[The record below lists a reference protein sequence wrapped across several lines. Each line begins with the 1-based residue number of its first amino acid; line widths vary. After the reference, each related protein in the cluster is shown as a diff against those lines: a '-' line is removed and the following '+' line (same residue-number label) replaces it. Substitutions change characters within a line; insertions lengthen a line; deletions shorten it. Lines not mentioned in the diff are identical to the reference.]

1 MYAALFLSG
10 ETRLKR
16 IVLNLVLFT
25 LLVAMGGCSEEEAEQ
40 PEPPQGMVLI
50 PAGHFQMGSEEGDVD
65 EAPIHTVYLDAFYI
79 DKYEVTN
86 AQYRKFVEATGHP
99 APRGTGYTAVYD
111 VLDRDDYQ
119 PWNDPG
125 FNQPNHPITNV
136 TWSDAIAYCE
146 WLGKRLPTEAEWEK
160 AARSGIE
167 GAKYTWGNSD
177 PNNRTANFAD
187 SNTRFEWRSQEIN
200 DSFLF
205 VAPVGS
211 FQPNGYGLFDMAG
224 NLWEWCSDWYGA
236 SYYAESPRENPKGPP
251 TGERR
256 VLRSGAWYRALHTI
270 RSAERVSDYP
280 DSNLNVI
287 GFRCAMDAP

>member
-1 MYAALFLSG
+1 MRKSIVSIAAILCL
-10 ETRLKR
+10 
-16 IVLNLVLFT
+16 
-25 LLVAMGGCSEEEAEQ
+25 
-40 PEPPQGMVLI
+40 LI
-50 PAGHFQMGSEEGDVD
+50 PMLA
-65 EAPIHTVYLDAFYI
+65 DAELPI
-79 DKYEVTN
+79 DKIALYMS
-86 AQYRKFVEATGHP
+86 FD
-99 APRGTGYTAVYD
+99 D
-111 VLDRDDYQ
+111 VAGDTVKDGSGNSNSRRQ
-119 PWNDPG
+119 
-125 FNQPNHPITNV
+125 F
-136 TWSDAIAYCE
+136 SD
-146 WLGKRLPTEAEWEK
+146 GQ
-160 AARSGIE
+160 RSGIE

-256 VLRSGAWYRALHTI
+256 VLRSGAWYRSLHTI

>member
-1 MYAALFLSG
+1 MAAIFCLLF
-10 ETRLKR
+10 
-16 IVLNLVLFT
+16 
-25 LLVAMGGCSEEEAEQ
+25 AMAAGAEL
-40 PEPPQGMVLI
+40 P
-50 PAGHFQMGSEEGDVD
+50 
-65 EAPIHTVYLDAFYI
+65 I
-79 DKYEVTN
+79 DKIAIYMS
-86 AQYRKFVEATGHP
+86 FD
-99 APRGTGYTAVYD
+99 D
-111 VLDRDDYQ
+111 VAGDTVKDGSGNSNSRRQ
-119 PWNDPG
+119 
-125 FNQPNHPITNV
+125 F
-136 TWSDAIAYCE
+136 SD
-146 WLGKRLPTEAEWEK
+146 GQ
-160 AARSGIE
+160 RSGIE

-200 DSFLF
+200 DGFLF